1 MGLSFVI
8 EMIPS
13 ADISLFEHSF
23 SFDNGKTWS
32 YNEIEFLKENEKGK
46 EAVFCH
52 LVFRSILQ
60 INAMEIAA

>member
-1 MGLSFVI
+1 MI

-13 ADISLFEHSF
+13 ADISLSEHSF

-32 YNEIEFLKENEKGK
+32 YNEIEFLKVNEKGK
-46 EAVFCH
+46 ESVFCH
-52 LVFRSILQ
+52 IVFRRILQ